1 MSMRKSVFLWMSL
14 LLLTLTGLS
23 SCSED
28 EDDNNVV
35 ESGIIGTWY
44 LVGASDG
51 WGHYKEYKEGEITI
65 TFTTNG
71 EMQIVNKREDQ
82 QPLATGTRQYHFTD
96 IEESIYNHEPR
107 PGISWGFLPFS
118 YVFKDGKLELDA
130 EAYDAPGY
138 SLKRIIDVH

>member
-1 MSMRKSVFLWMSL
+1 MRTKVFLWMSL
-14 LLLTLTGLS
+14 LIFGLTCIS
-23 SCSED
+23 SCNED

-71 EMQIVNKREDQ
+71 KMQIVNKRGDQ
-82 QPLATGTRQYHFTD
+82 QPFATGTRQYHFTD
-96 IEESIYNHEPR
+96 IEESIYDHEPR

-118 YVFKDGKLELDA
+118 YVLRDGRLELDA

>member
-1 MSMRKSVFLWMSL
+1 MSL

-96 IEESIYNHEPR
+96 IEKSIYSSKPR
-107 PGISWGFLPFS
+107 HGISWGFLTYG
-118 YVFKDGKLELDA
+118 YVFKGGIL
-130 EAYDAPGY
+130 
-138 SLKRIIDVH
+138 